1 MCFTWGAAEREPTDS
16 MSRATFCFWSGF
28 RKSVCL
34 ISFGFHEICGKL

>member
-28 RKSVCL
+28 RKSVFFDFL
-34 ISFGFHEICGKL
+34 RIS